1 MHVLFVYIN
10 ESSTI
15 SFSGKICH
23 ADRRYLFFL
32 TIFISYIFSIRFLI
46 ECRSFVIWVPSGAS
60 SLSSRR
66 RHSSGLN
73 DDVSNVKRFCN
84 RHHSCLPPS
93 HVRIFVLRPR
103 LHNACAHKT
112 TQPHIIILLY
122 RAMMIIVLNLD
133 V

>member
-1 MHVLFVYIN
+1 MHVLSVYIN
-10 ESSTI
+10 ESPTI

-23 ADRRYLFFL
+23 ADRRYLFFS

-84 RHHSCLPPS
+84 RHYSPAAARS
-93 HVRIFVLRPR
+93 YFRITSATAQRVYTQDGSTAHYHFTIQAYDDYR
-103 LHNACAHKT
+103 LES
-112 TQPHIIILLY
+112 
-122 RAMMIIVLNLD
+122 
-133 V
+133 